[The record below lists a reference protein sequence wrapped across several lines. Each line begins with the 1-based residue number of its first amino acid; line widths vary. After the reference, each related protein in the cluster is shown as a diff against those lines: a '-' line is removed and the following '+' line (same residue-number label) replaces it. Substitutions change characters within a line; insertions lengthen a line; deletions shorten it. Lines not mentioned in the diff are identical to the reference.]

1 LGLWVSTAFGLVSR
15 DRITFKGDGRLGLT
29 FGGVEVA
36 PSPSPGV
43 RDPRQIEQETALAG
57 LPDVTTD
64 GLALIGT
71 TGLHAERADGDPVV
85 MGQSVL
91 RLVAVPTEGRHYLSA
106 RSIGL
111 DENRVYRTTAW
122 VKAAPGVKVELEVGD
137 EKTNYGKAIFDPA
150 RRRVTSSSPGLTGG
164 IEQGPHGWQK
174 IWIDLAT
181 AKDQLVLAVGIV
193 SRDRSTFKGDGRLE
207 LTFGGV
213 EVAPLPSKRG

>member
-1 LGLWVSTAFGLVSR
+1 MGLWVSTAFGLVSR

-111 DENRVYRTTAW
+111 DEN
-122 VKAAPGVKVELEVGD
+122 
-137 EKTNYGKAIFDPA
+137 
-150 RRRVTSSSPGLTGG
+150 
-164 IEQGPHGWQK
+164 
-174 IWIDLAT
+174 
-181 AKDQLVLAVGIV
+181 
-193 SRDRSTFKGDGRLE
+193 
-207 LTFGGV
+207 
-213 EVAPLPSKRG
+213 